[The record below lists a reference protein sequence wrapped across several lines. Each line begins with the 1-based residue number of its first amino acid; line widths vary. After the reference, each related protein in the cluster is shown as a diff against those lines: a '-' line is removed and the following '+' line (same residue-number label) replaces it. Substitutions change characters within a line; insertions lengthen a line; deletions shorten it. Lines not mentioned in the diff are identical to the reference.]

1 MAILRSKLHDFVMVA
16 FVLAL
21 RVEEREQNVYLKEC
35 QKTQKQPGNY
45 VNEFPILYGICF
57 KNLFKNFIKDLF

>member
-35 QKTQKQPGNY
+35 QKTQKQPGSY
-45 VNEFPILYGICF
+45 VNESPPFDMEYALKTF
-57 KNLFKNFIKDLF
+57 LKTL

>member
-21 RVEEREQNVYLKEC
+21 RVEERDQNVYLKEC
-35 QKTQKQPGNY
+35 QKTQKQPGSY
-45 VNEFPILYGICF
+45 VNDMEYTLKTFL
-57 KNLFKNFIKDLF
+57 KTL

>member
-1 MAILRSKLHDFVMVA
+1 MVA

-35 QKTQKQPGNY
+35 QKTQKQPGSY
-45 VNEFPILYGICF
+45 VNESPPFDMEYALKTF
-57 KNLFKNFIKDLF
+57 LKTL